1 MYTGALALA
10 ALPMA
15 FGLEPLTVTLFSMA
29 LTVVVLPF
37 LVLPLL
43 VIMNDERYL
52 KRHRNGRVANLAVA
66 VIVCIGAVL
75 AVIAI
80 PLQFLGG

>member
-1 MYTGALALA
+1 
-10 ALPMA
+10 MA

-37 LVLPLL
+37 VVLPLL

-52 KRHRNGRVANLAVA
+52 KRERNGLAANIAVA
-66 VIVCIGAVL
+66 VIVCLGAVL